1 MPHALIIDD
10 DETNSAVLAEMI
22 AEEGFTT
29 ATALTLAEAREQL
42 KNAPDIVL
50 LDLVLPDGNGIDLLR
65 DLTADSATE
74 VIVVTGHA
82 SIESS
87 IEAIRRGASDYLLK
101 PVNPS
106 HLRNALSRVARPV
119 ELRAEVS
126 GLRHTLRSLGRFGSL
141 VGSSPPMQ
149 KLYDAIER
157 VAPTNATVFITGDS
171 GTGKEVVA
179 QTIHDVS
186 RRRLQPFLAV
196 NCGAISP
203 QLIESELFGHE
214 KGSFTGANRQHRGF
228 FERAHGGTLFLDE
241 IVEMPIDL
249 QVKLLRVLETRML
262 SRVGSDEPI
271 EVDVRVL
278 AASNATP
285 QEAVNAGKLR
295 RDLLYRLQV
304 FPVYVPPLR
313 ERDGDIELLANHF
326 LSELNKGAAT
336 PKSFTPAAV
345 ERLKRYSW
353 PGNVRELWNVVQRA
367 YIMSDGPWITQLG
380 LSSEPTPNAEP
391 YSRTFQIAVGDRID
405 AVEKRLILATVQHT
419 KTREAAAAVLGISVK
434 TLYNRLRAYESAG
447 EVSIPQI
454 AEVSVEHSEG
464 SVST

>member
-10 DETNSAVLAEMI
+10 DETNSATLAEMI
-22 AEEGFTT
+22 ADEGFTT
-29 ATALTLAEAREQL
+29 ATASTLAVARERL
-42 KNAPDIVL
+42 KESPDVVL
-50 LDLVLPDGNGIDLLR
+50 LDLVLPDGNGIELLS
-65 DLTADSATE
+65 DLTPDTATE

-87 IEAIRRGASDYLLK
+87 IEAIRRGATDYLLK
-101 PVNPS
+101 PVNPI
-106 HLRNALSRVARPV
+106 HLRNALSRVAKPV
-119 ELRAEVS
+119 ELRAEVN

-141 VGSSPPMQ
+141 VGSSQPMQ

-171 GTGKEVVA
+171 GTGKEIVA
-179 QTIHDVS
+179 QTIHEVS

-241 IVEMPIDL
+241 VVEMPIDL
-249 QVKLLRVLETRML
+249 QVKLLRVLETRSL
-262 SRVGSDEPI
+262 SRVGSDDPV

-285 QEAVNAGKLR
+285 QEAVNSGKLR

-304 FPVYVPPLR
+304 FPVFVPPLR
-313 ERDGDIELLANHF
+313 DRNGDVELLAQHF
-326 LSELNKGAAT
+326 LTELNKGAAT
-336 PKSFTPAAV
+336 PKQFTPAAL

-367 YIMSDGPWITQLG
+367 YIMSDGAWITQLG
-380 LSSEPTPNAEP
+380 LSTEPTLNAEP
-391 YSRTFQIAVGDRID
+391 YNRSFQIAVGDRID

-434 TLYNRLRAYESAG
+434 TLYNRLRAYESAAQA
-447 EVSIPQI
+447 SRPQMPEAI
-454 AEVSVEHSEG
+454 VRHDER
-464 SVST
+464 TMTN